1 MLSTLLSRKIATSRF
16 RALWLALLL
25 LAPLAYAVAGYI
37 YLKTNHNARVRLALD
52 REETFA
58 AAAAFLNSKG
68 LSTTGWAQYC
78 IVEEDNDLHFY
89 YDLQARQAG
98 AEDIFAQR
106 YAPPLLIKV
115 LLRKPDNSE
124 QAEVHLAAD
133 GRPLGYTRTF
143 WQPVPTGSASLA
155 EAQQLAEA
163 AWHARPEAQE
173 ASYHTA
179 SPKVEERTNRTN
191 ITRRFSWEWKLSK
204 LPGLKAQTIISVRGN
219 QVVSEYIEADLSN
232 EYSKQHPRPDRRLM
246 IVSQIGFWL
255 ALILMGILGINRFIK
270 RARQKE
276 LSYQR
281 IFFITIFTATVYNLF
296 VILGDVVTYQTA
308 SNTAQPPP
316 AWIILVSASLFW
328 VLIGLFLGMAYGS
341 GEGDIRE
348 AYPGKLTSLDA
359 MILGKFF
366 SRNVARSV
374 VWGFALGGWLMLALQ
389 LNNLVWHS
397 RPGTGEGFLPFVIFY
412 AAFPLALIA
421 TSWQTD
427 VILIVVIGLL
437 LPLPFFR
444 RRFQPHRRLGRWSQR
459 LAQYLPQRWA
469 ENWTER
475 CVIASLA
482 VFAWIAAQTPQLT
495 IRPWSSV
502 LVLALIKMVVLL
514 VAFFKFDL
522 LTASVAI
529 AIPFYTKMAL
539 TTALQPAASLRRD
552 GVIALLFAVAVLL
565 VEMYFVVKG
574 RWYSDEEVRPMYA
587 GLLAERLSLQAE
599 VSAARVAQERLLPQ
613 TLPLA
618 PSFTVAASCIPAREV
633 GGDFYD
639 FFEIGPQQL
648 GILVAEGGGRGLGA
662 ALTIAYAKGFLMP
675 KLSGQQS
682 NSPSSGDDSPTEIL
696 RALQDKLTRMLPRD
710 QNIGLAFA
718 VLDTADGVLRYAR
731 TGKYPR
737 ILLGR
742 ADAKVT
748 QPTLVTAAEEHE
760 IKFTPHVQQSE
771 SADEV
776 TPITII
782 EGRAEL
788 ERGDQL
794 LLFTGGLAEAWRS
807 NQQQPAEA
815 FAQMLAEATTSKSNA
830 DLQGSLMH
838 SVNQSL
844 KLVRKQDLGD
854 DLTAVVV
861 RVEHVGALVETAA
874 PATS

>member
-1 MLSTLLSRKIATSRF
+1 MLSNLLSRKIATSRF

-58 AAAAFLNSKG
+58 AAAAFLNTKG

-98 AEDIFAQR
+98 AEYTFAQR
-106 YAPPLLIKV
+106 YAPPILIKV

-124 QAEVHLAAD
+124 QVEVQLAAD

-143 WQPVPTGSASLA
+143 WQPVPTGSATLA
-155 EAQQLAEA
+155 EAQQLAET
-163 AWHARPEAQE
+163 AWRARPEAQE
-173 ASYHTA
+173 ASHHA
-179 SPKVEERTNRTN
+179 AAPKVEERTNRTN

-204 LPGLKAQTIISVRGN
+204 LPGLKAQTIIAVRGN
-219 QVVSEYIEADLSN
+219 QVVAEYIEADLSN
-232 EYSKQHPRPDRRLM
+232 EYTKQHPRPDRRLM

-281 IFFITIFTATVYNLF
+281 IFFITVFTATVYNLF

-308 SNTAQPPP
+308 ANTAQPPP

-444 RRFQPHRRLGRWSQR
+444 RRFQPRRRLGRWSQR
-459 LAQYLPQRWA
+459 LTQYLPQRWA

-682 NSPSSGDDSPTEIL
+682 SGDDSPTEIL

-731 TGKYPR
+731 TGRYPQ

-742 ADAKVT
+742 ASTKAPHFASVT
-748 QPTLVTAAEEHE
+748 TAEEHE
-760 IKFTPHVQQSE
+760 IKFAPHVQPASTAVE
-771 SADEV
+771 AP

-807 NQQQPAEA
+807 HQQQPADA
-815 FAQMLAEATTSKSNA
+815 FAQMLAEAATSKSHA

-844 KLVRKQDLGD
+844 KLVRKQELGD
-854 DLTAVVV
+854 DLTAVIV
-861 RVEHVGALVETAA
+861 RVEHVGATVETAV
-874 PATS
+874 PVTS